1 MERSTVFQA
10 TREAVSA
17 ESALYQGRLETLNV
31 RKEAEMEIVQK
42 AKLIKSDGKS
52 KTELEWG
59 QKTRV
64 R

>member
-1 MERSTVFQA
+1 MFQA

-17 ESALYQGRLETLNV
+17 ESALHQGRLETLNV

>member
-1 MERSTVFQA
+1 MFQA

>member
-1 MERSTVFQA
+1 MFQA

-31 RKEAEMEIVQK
+31 RKEAEMETVQK

>member
-1 MERSTVFQA
+1 MFQA
-10 TREAVSA
+10 AREAVSA

>member
-1 MERSTVFQA
+1 MFQA

-17 ESALYQGRLETLNV
+17 ESALYRGRLETLNV
-31 RKEAEMEIVQK
+31 RKEAEMEIVRK
-42 AKLIKSDGKS
+42 AKLIKSDEKS
-52 KTELEWG
+52 KTESEWV

>member
-1 MERSTVFQA
+1 MFQA
-10 TREAVSA
+10 AREAVSA

-31 RKEAEMEIVQK
+31 RKEAEMGIVQK